1 MRGAGARLPSGP
13 SAKWGEGP
21 SLDRLLSA
29 PGGRVRAGAPGRL
42 RAPPRGQPQPRRS
55 PGDSPPHPPDGF
67 GPGGSARAR
76 RAEAAASLARGGG
89 RGGPGITWAEAGPG
103 APGGL
108 SPESGRRQ
116 QERHRLLALP
126 PSPAWAPSPTGE
138 RQPGER
144 AHLRPSARPALPGAG
159 PVPAPLSARDP
170 GLVRG
175 QAPCSLASAGA
186 PRRAALSS
194 ARALLLQPST
204 RTVLCPRSEG
214 GSRTGRAGPS
224 GWAPPRG
231 ARSAESTDR
240 LKGMALTVDVAGPA
254 PWGFRI
260 TGGRDFHTPIMVT
273 KVAERGKAKAADL
286 RPGDIIVAIN
296 GESAE
301 GMLHAEAQ
309 SKIRQ
314 SPSPLRLQL
323 DRSQAASPGQTNG
336 DSSLEVLATRFQ
348 GSVRTHTESQSSL
361 RSSYSS
367 PTSLSPRASSPFS
380 PPPPSSPLTGEAAI
394 SHSFQSLVCSPG
406 LPTADRLSYSNRPG
420 SQQAGLSRAGDS
432 AVLVLPP
439 SPGPGPRS
447 SRPSPSQGPSFLAA
461 SRSSVNSEGGSLLL
475 DEDSEVFK
483 MLQENREGRVAPRQ
497 SSSFRLLQE
506 ALEAE
511 ERGGT
516 PAFLPS
522 SLSPQSSLPTSRAL
536 APPPKLHTCEK
547 CSTSIANQAVRIQE
561 GRYRHPGCYTCAD
574 CGLNLKMRGH
584 FWVGDELYC
593 EKHARQRYSAPTPL
607 SSRA

>member
-138 RQPGER
+138 RQP
-144 AHLRPSARPALPGAG
+144 
-159 PVPAPLSARDP
+159 
-170 GLVRG
+170 
-175 QAPCSLASAGA
+175 
-186 PRRAALSS
+186 
-194 ARALLLQPST
+194 
-204 RTVLCPRSEG
+204 
-214 GSRTGRAGPS
+214 
-224 GWAPPRG
+224 
-231 ARSAESTDR
+231 
-240 LKGMALTVDVAGPA
+240 GMALTVDVAGPA

>member
-1 MRGAGARLPSGP
+1 M
-13 SAKWGEGP
+13 
-21 SLDRLLSA
+21 
-29 PGGRVRAGAPGRL
+29 V
-42 RAPPRGQPQPRRS
+42 
-55 PGDSPPHPPDGF
+55 
-67 GPGGSARAR
+67 
-76 RAEAAASLARGGG
+76 
-89 RGGPGITWAEAGPG
+89 
-103 APGGL
+103 
-108 SPESGRRQ
+108 
-116 QERHRLLALP
+116 
-126 PSPAWAPSPTGE
+126 
-138 RQPGER
+138 
-144 AHLRPSARPALPGAG
+144 
-159 PVPAPLSARDP
+159 
-170 GLVRG
+170 
-175 QAPCSLASAGA
+175 
-186 PRRAALSS
+186 
-194 ARALLLQPST
+194 
-204 RTVLCPRSEG
+204 
-214 GSRTGRAGPS
+214 
-224 GWAPPRG
+224 
-231 ARSAESTDR
+231 
-240 LKGMALTVDVAGPA
+240 LTVDVAGPA

-273 KVAERGKAKAADL
+273 KVAERGKAKDADL

-301 GMLHAEAQ
+301 GMLHVEAQ

-348 GSVRTHTESQSSL
+348 VSWSQ
-361 RSSYSS
+361 
-367 PTSLSPRASSPFS
+367 
-380 PPPPSSPLTGEAAI
+380 PPSARGLAAP
-394 SHSFQSLVCSPG
+394 SHHHPSVAPSLE
-406 LPTADRLSYSNRPG
+406 RRP
-420 SQQAGLSRAGDS
+420 SAAGLGRAGDS

-439 SPGPGPRS
+439 SPGPRS
-447 SRPSPSQGPSFLAA
+447 SRPSVDL
-461 SRSSVNSEGGSLLL
+461 EGGSLLL

-483 MLQENREGRVAPRQ
+483 MLQENRDGRAAPRQ

-522 SLSPQSSLPTSRAL
+522 SLSPQSSLPASRAL
-536 APPPKLHTCEK
+536 ATPPKLHTCEK
-547 CSTSIANQAVRIQE
+547 CSTSIVNQAVRIQE

-593 EKHARQRYSAPTPL
+593 EKHARQRYSAPAAP

>member
-1 MRGAGARLPSGP
+1 
-13 SAKWGEGP
+13 
-21 SLDRLLSA
+21 
-29 PGGRVRAGAPGRL
+29 
-42 RAPPRGQPQPRRS
+42 
-55 PGDSPPHPPDGF
+55 
-67 GPGGSARAR
+67 
-76 RAEAAASLARGGG
+76 
-89 RGGPGITWAEAGPG
+89 
-103 APGGL
+103 
-108 SPESGRRQ
+108 
-116 QERHRLLALP
+116 
-126 PSPAWAPSPTGE
+126 
-138 RQPGER
+138 
-144 AHLRPSARPALPGAG
+144 
-159 PVPAPLSARDP
+159 
-170 GLVRG
+170 
-175 QAPCSLASAGA
+175 
-186 PRRAALSS
+186 
-194 ARALLLQPST
+194 
-204 RTVLCPRSEG
+204 
-214 GSRTGRAGPS
+214 
-224 GWAPPRG
+224 
-231 ARSAESTDR
+231 
-240 LKGMALTVDVAGPA
+240 MALTVDVAGPA

-273 KVAERGKAKAADL
+273 KVAERGKAKDADL

-348 GSVRTHTESQSSL
+348 VSWCP
-361 RSSYSS
+361 
-367 PTSLSPRASSPFS
+367 PTPAQ
-380 PPPPSSPLTGEAAI
+380 PPSARGLAAP
-394 SHSFQSLVCSPG
+394 SHHHPSVAPSLE
-406 LPTADRLSYSNRPG
+406 RRP
-420 SQQAGLSRAGDS
+420 SAAGLGRAGDS
-432 AVLVLPP
+432 AVLVLP
-439 SPGPGPRS
+439 SSPGPRS
-447 SRPSPSQGPSFLAA
+447 SRPSVDL
-461 SRSSVNSEGGSLLL
+461 EGGSLLL

-483 MLQENREGRVAPRQ
+483 MLQENREGRAAPRQ

-522 SLSPQSSLPTSRAL
+522 SLSPQSSLPASRAL
-536 APPPKLHTCEK
+536 ATPPKLHTCEK

-593 EKHARQRYSAPTPL
+593 EKHARQRYSAPATL

>member
-1 MRGAGARLPSGP
+1 
-13 SAKWGEGP
+13 
-21 SLDRLLSA
+21 
-29 PGGRVRAGAPGRL
+29 
-42 RAPPRGQPQPRRS
+42 
-55 PGDSPPHPPDGF
+55 
-67 GPGGSARAR
+67 
-76 RAEAAASLARGGG
+76 
-89 RGGPGITWAEAGPG
+89 
-103 APGGL
+103 
-108 SPESGRRQ
+108 
-116 QERHRLLALP
+116 
-126 PSPAWAPSPTGE
+126 
-138 RQPGER
+138 
-144 AHLRPSARPALPGAG
+144 
-159 PVPAPLSARDP
+159 
-170 GLVRG
+170 
-175 QAPCSLASAGA
+175 
-186 PRRAALSS
+186 
-194 ARALLLQPST
+194 
-204 RTVLCPRSEG
+204 
-214 GSRTGRAGPS
+214 
-224 GWAPPRG
+224 
-231 ARSAESTDR
+231 
-240 LKGMALTVDVAGPA
+240 MALTVDVVGPA

-273 KVAERGKAKAADL
+273 KVTERGKAEAADL

-323 DRSQAASPGQTNG
+323 DRSQAASPRQTNG
-336 DSSLEVLATRFQ
+336 ESSLEGLATRFQ
-348 GSVRTHTESQSSL
+348 GSLRTHSDSQSPL

-367 PTSLSPRASSPFS
+367 PASPSPRPGSPFS
-380 PPPPSSPLTGEAAI
+380 TPPPASPQAL
-394 SHSFQSLVCSPG
+394 
-406 LPTADRLSYSNRPG
+406 
-420 SQQAGLSRAGDS
+420 AGLGRAGDS

-439 SPGPGPRS
+439 SPGARS
-447 SRPSPSQGPSFLAA
+447 SSPS
-461 SRSSVNSEGGSLLL
+461 VDSEVGSHLL

-511 ERGGT
+511 ERGGP
-516 PAFLPS
+516 PASLPS
-522 SLSPQSSLPTSRAL
+522 ALSPQSSLPATRAL
-536 APPPKLHTCEK
+536 ATPPKLHTCEK

-593 EKHARQRYSAPTPL
+593 EKHARQRYSVPPGL

>member
-1 MRGAGARLPSGP
+1 
-13 SAKWGEGP
+13 
-21 SLDRLLSA
+21 
-29 PGGRVRAGAPGRL
+29 
-42 RAPPRGQPQPRRS
+42 
-55 PGDSPPHPPDGF
+55 
-67 GPGGSARAR
+67 
-76 RAEAAASLARGGG
+76 
-89 RGGPGITWAEAGPG
+89 
-103 APGGL
+103 
-108 SPESGRRQ
+108 
-116 QERHRLLALP
+116 
-126 PSPAWAPSPTGE
+126 
-138 RQPGER
+138 
-144 AHLRPSARPALPGAG
+144 
-159 PVPAPLSARDP
+159 
-170 GLVRG
+170 
-175 QAPCSLASAGA
+175 
-186 PRRAALSS
+186 
-194 ARALLLQPST
+194 
-204 RTVLCPRSEG
+204 
-214 GSRTGRAGPS
+214 
-224 GWAPPRG
+224 
-231 ARSAESTDR
+231 
-240 LKGMALTVDVAGPA
+240 MALTVDVAGPA

-348 GSVRTHTESQSSL
+348 VSWRLPLGAQAALPDTATLHRAPPP
-361 RSSYSS
+361 YGP
-367 PTSLSPRASSPFS
+367 PTPAQPPSARGPAAPSPRH
-380 PPPPSSPLTGEAAI
+380 PPAAPSLE
-394 SHSFQSLVCSPG
+394 
-406 LPTADRLSYSNRPG
+406 RRP
-420 SQQAGLSRAGDS
+420 SAAGLSRAGDS

-447 SRPSPSQGPSFLAA
+447 SRP
-461 SRSSVNSEGGSLLL
+461 SVNSEGGSLLL

-522 SLSPQSSLPTSRAL
+522 SLSPQSSFPTSRTL

-547 CSTSIANQAVRIQE
+547 CSTSISNQAVRIQE
-561 GRYRHPGCYTCAD
+561 GRYRHPGCYTCTD

>member
-1 MRGAGARLPSGP
+1 
-13 SAKWGEGP
+13 
-21 SLDRLLSA
+21 
-29 PGGRVRAGAPGRL
+29 
-42 RAPPRGQPQPRRS
+42 
-55 PGDSPPHPPDGF
+55 
-67 GPGGSARAR
+67 
-76 RAEAAASLARGGG
+76 
-89 RGGPGITWAEAGPG
+89 
-103 APGGL
+103 
-108 SPESGRRQ
+108 
-116 QERHRLLALP
+116 
-126 PSPAWAPSPTGE
+126 
-138 RQPGER
+138 
-144 AHLRPSARPALPGAG
+144 
-159 PVPAPLSARDP
+159 
-170 GLVRG
+170 
-175 QAPCSLASAGA
+175 
-186 PRRAALSS
+186 
-194 ARALLLQPST
+194 
-204 RTVLCPRSEG
+204 
-214 GSRTGRAGPS
+214 
-224 GWAPPRG
+224 
-231 ARSAESTDR
+231 
-240 LKGMALTVDVAGPA
+240 MALTVDVAGPA

-273 KVAERGKAKAADL
+273 KVAERGKAKDADL

-348 GSVRTHTESQSSL
+348 VSWCRP
-361 RSSYSS
+361 
-367 PTSLSPRASSPFS
+367 PTPAQ
-380 PPPPSSPLTGEAAI
+380 PPSAQGLAAP
-394 SHSFQSLVCSPG
+394 SHHHPSVAPSLE
-406 LPTADRLSYSNRPG
+406 RRP
-420 SQQAGLSRAGDS
+420 SAAGLGRAGDS

-439 SPGPGPRS
+439 SPGPRS
-447 SRPSPSQGPSFLAA
+447 SRPS
-461 SRSSVNSEGGSLLL
+461 VDSEGGSLLL

-483 MLQENREGRVAPRQ
+483 MLQENREGRAAPRQ

-522 SLSPQSSLPTSRAL
+522 SLSPQSSLPASRAL
-536 APPPKLHTCEK
+536 ATPPKLHTCEK

-593 EKHARQRYSAPTPL
+593 EKHARQRYSAPATL

>member
-1 MRGAGARLPSGP
+1 MRSGRARPAWESFMGLPPRP
-13 SAKWGEGP
+13 SANWGAGP
-21 SLDRLLSA
+21 SLDRLRCA
-29 PGGRVRAGAPGRL
+29 PGGRGHAGAPGKM
-42 RAPPRGQPQPRRS
+42 RAPPAGRPQPAEG
-55 PGDSPPHPPDGF
+55 PGDSLPHPPGGL
-67 GPGGSARAR
+67 GPGGSAWAR
-76 RAEAAASLARGGG
+76 RAEAAASRARGGG
-89 RGGPGITWAEAGPG
+89 RGGPGITWAEAGPR

-108 SPESGRRQ
+108 SPESGRPQR
-116 QERHRLLALP
+116 ERRRLLALS
-126 PSPAWAPSPTGE
+126 PSRAWAPSPTGE
-138 RQPGER
+138 RQP
-144 AHLRPSARPALPGAG
+144 
-159 PVPAPLSARDP
+159 
-170 GLVRG
+170 
-175 QAPCSLASAGA
+175 
-186 PRRAALSS
+186 
-194 ARALLLQPST
+194 
-204 RTVLCPRSEG
+204 
-214 GSRTGRAGPS
+214 
-224 GWAPPRG
+224 
-231 ARSAESTDR
+231 
-240 LKGMALTVDVAGPA
+240 GMALTVDVAGPA

-273 KVAERGKAKAADL
+273 KVAERGKAKDADL

-348 GSVRTHTESQSSL
+348 GSVRTHTESHSSL

-367 PTSLSPRASSPFS
+367 PTSLSPRAGSPFS
-380 PPPPSSPLTGEAAI
+380 PPPFSSPLAGEAAI
-394 SHSFQSLVCSPG
+394 SRSFQSLACSPG
-406 LPTADRLSYSNRPG
+406 LPAADRLSYSGRSG
-420 SQQAGLSRAGDS
+420 SRQAGLGRAGDS

-439 SPGPGPRS
+439 SPGPRS
-447 SRPSPSQGPSFLAA
+447 SRPS
-461 SRSSVNSEGGSLLL
+461 VDSEGGSLLL

-483 MLQENREGRVAPRQ
+483 MLQENREGRAAPRQ

-522 SLSPQSSLPTSRAL
+522 SLSPQSSLPASRAL
-536 APPPKLHTCEK
+536 ATPPKLHTCEK

-593 EKHARQRYSAPTPL
+593 EKHARQRYSAPATL